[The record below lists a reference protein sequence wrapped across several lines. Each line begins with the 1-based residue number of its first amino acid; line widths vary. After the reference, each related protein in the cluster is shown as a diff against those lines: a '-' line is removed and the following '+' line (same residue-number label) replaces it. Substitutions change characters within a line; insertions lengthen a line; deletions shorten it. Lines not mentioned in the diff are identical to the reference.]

1 LPISFCY
8 LLWVFFFPKV
18 VIAMVNMAH
27 AIALIT
33 TISCSNCLIDHMY
46 TLMHLYIDYLHTNAR
61 FYGRVSTSMYQY
73 VNSKLLQ
80 WLYVAPNLFL
90 KHNNGWWICINRHIS

>member
-8 LLWVFFFPKV
+8 LLCFFFFPKV

-46 TLMHLYIDYLHTNAR
+46 TLMHLYINYLHTNAR
-61 FYGRVSTSMYQY
+61 FFMNELVRR
-73 VNSKLLQ
+73 
-80 WLYVAPNLFL
+80 
-90 KHNNGWWICINRHIS
+90 CINTFTQNSYNGYT